1 MKFVKAVWKLLVGI
15 KDALVLLLMLL
26 FFGALYAG
34 LSSKPAPIKAGVLT
48 LDLSGSV
55 VEQPSRAGFASLAG
69 ASSLPSEYQLRDLVA
84 ALNSAR
90 TDDRVKAVALDL
102 SRFTGGGQ
110 VAMTDLADA
119 IRGVR
124 ASGKPVVA
132 YAVAYSDDSYLVA
145 SAASEVWMDPLG
157 AVAIAGPG
165 GPNLYFK
172 GLLDKL
178 GVTANV
184 FRVGTYKAAVEP
196 YTRSDMSPAAKENAQ
211 ALGGAMLADW
221 RDAVLKNRPKAKID
235 AYMMNPVG
243 ALDAA
248 GGDLGKA
255 AIGFGL
261 IDKVGTHEAF
271 QERLA
276 QLGGKDD
283 AAPEGYKQIQLDD
296 YVGDTVKEKHGG
308 TVKEKHGGSIG
319 VVTIAGMIVD
329 GHASAGTAGGDSI
342 SELVDKAVQKDGLK
356 ALVVR
361 VDSPGGSV
369 LASEEI
375 RQSLLNAKRH
385 KIPVVVSMGNVAAS
399 GGYWVSTPA
408 DFIYAEPATVTGSIG
423 VFAIFPSF
431 QGTLAKLG
439 IGTDGIQTTPLSGQ
453 PDVLDGP
460 SPVAGRLLQ
469 AGVDSI
475 YRHFLEIVAQSR
487 HKQPAEVDKIAQGRV
502 WDGGT
507 ARQLGLV
514 DGFGGIK
521 DAIAKAG
528 ALGGVSNPQDEVRYL
543 ERPETFQEK
552 LVEMLA
558 RDSSS
563 SQPDQDAFAAI
574 APDASVNG
582 ALAELRSLLTGPRV
596 QVRCLDCPAVAP
608 AQIHRSDRGFLEVLK
623 ALMLR

>member
-26 FFGALYAG
+26 FFGGLYAS
-34 LSSKPAPIKAGVLT
+34 LSAKPAPIREGVLA
-48 LDLSGSV
+48 LDLNGSV

-69 ASSLPSEYQLRDLVA
+69 ARSLPSEYRLRDLVA
-84 ALNSAR
+84 ALNEAR
-90 TDDRVKAVALDL
+90 TDDRVKVVALDL

-119 IRGVR
+119 IRAVR
-124 ASGKPVVA
+124 AAGKPVIA

-145 SAASEVWMDPLG
+145 SAASEVWLDPLG
-157 AVAIAGPG
+157 AVAISGPG

-184 FRVGTYKAAVEP
+184 YRVGTYKAAVEP

-211 ALGGAMLADW
+211 ALGGAILQDW
-221 RDAVLKNRPKAKID
+221 RDAVMKNRPQAKLD
-235 AYMMNPVG
+235 TYMMNPVG

-248 GGDLGKA
+248 GGNLAKA

-261 IDKVGTHEAF
+261 VDKVGTHQQF
-271 QERLA
+271 QQRLA
-276 QLGGKDD
+276 KLGGEDD
-283 AAPEGYKQIQLDD
+283 SSPEGYKHIDIDD
-296 YVGDTVKEKHGG
+296 YVGDTVKSKSA
-308 TVKEKHGGSIG
+308 GSIG
-319 VVTIAGMIVD
+319 VVTVAGMIVD

-342 SELVDKAVQKDGLK
+342 SELIDKAVQKGGLK

-375 RQSLLNAKRH
+375 RQSILNAKRH
-385 KIPVVVSMGNVAAS
+385 DIPVVVSMGNVAAS

-423 VFAIFPSF
+423 VFGIFPSF
-431 QGTLAKLG
+431 QGTLQKLG

-460 SPVAGRLLQ
+460 SPVADKMLQ

-475 YRHFLEIVAQSR
+475 YRHFLGIVAASR
-487 HKQPAEVDKIAQGRV
+487 HKQPADVDRIAQGRV

-507 ARQLGLV
+507 ARQLGLI
-514 DGFGGIK
+514 DGFGGLK
-521 DAIAKAG
+521 EAIAKAG
-528 ALGGVSNPQDEVRYL
+528 ALGGVSDPETQVRFL
-543 ERPETFQEK
+543 ERPATFEEK
-552 LVEMLA
+552 LVAMLN

-563 SQPDQDAFAAI
+563 SEPDQDAFSAI
-574 APDASVNG
+574 APEQDITA
-582 ALAELRSLLTGPRV
+582 ALAELRSLLTGPRI

-608 AQIHRSDRGFLEVLK
+608 AKVDNADRDFFAAVRSLVAR
-623 ALMLR
+623 

>member
-1 MKFVKAVWKLLVGI
+1 MKFVKAVWKLLVGV
-15 KDALVLLLMLL
+15 KDALVLIFMLL
-26 FFGALYAG
+26 FFGAVYAG
-34 LSSKPAPIKAGVLT
+34 LSSKPTPIKSGVLA

-55 VEQPSRAGFASLAG
+55 VEQPSKAGFANLAG
-69 ASSLPSEYQLRDLVA
+69 ASSLPSEYRLRDLVA
-84 ALNSAR
+84 ALDAAKD
-90 TDDRVKAVALDL
+90 DDRVKAVALDL

-110 VAMTDLADA
+110 VAMTDLADS
-119 IRGVR
+119 IRAVR
-124 ASGKPVVA
+124 ASGKPVIA

-145 SAASEVWMDPLG
+145 SAASEVWLDPLG

-172 GLLDKL
+172 GLLDKI

-184 FRVGTYKAAVEP
+184 YRVGTYKAAVEP
-196 YTRSDMSPAAKENAQ
+196 YTRGDMSPAAKENAQ
-211 ALGGAMLADW
+211 ALGGAMVQDW

-235 AYMMNPVG
+235 TYMMNPVG

-261 IDKVGTHEAF
+261 VDKVGTHEQF

-276 QLGGKDD
+276 QLAGKDN
-283 AAPEGYKQIQLDD
+283 AAPEGYKHIDLDD
-296 YVGDTVKEKHGG
+296 YVGDTVGDDN
-308 TVKEKHGGSIG
+308 TGSIG
-319 VVTIAGMIVD
+319 VVTVAGMIVD

-369 LASEEI
+369 LASEQI

-385 KIPVVVSMGNVAAS
+385 RIPVVVSMGNVAAS

-408 DFIYAEPATVTGSIG
+408 DFIYAEPETVTGSIG
-423 VFAIFPSF
+423 VFGIFPSF
-431 QGTLAKLG
+431 QGTLQKLG

-453 PDVLDGP
+453 PDVLNGP
-460 SPVAGRLLQ
+460 SPVADRLLQ

-475 YRHFLEIVAQSR
+475 YSHFLGIVAQAR
-487 HKQPAEVDKIAQGRV
+487 HKQPADVDKIAQGRV

-507 ARQLGLV
+507 ARQLGLI
-514 DGFGGIK
+514 DAFGGMK
-521 DAIAKAG
+521 EAIDKAG
-528 ALGGVSNPQDEVRYL
+528 ALGGVSDPQDQVRYL
-543 ERPETFQEK
+543 ERPTTFEEK
-552 LVEMLA
+552 LVAMLA
-558 RDSSS
+558 RDSSTT
-563 SQPDQDAFAAI
+563 QPDQDAFAAI
-574 APDASVNG
+574 APDVNVSS
-582 ALAELRSLLTGPRV
+582 ALADLHSLLTGPRI

-608 AQIHRSDRGFLEVLK
+608 AKVDASDRSFFAAVR
-623 ALMLR
+623 ALLLG